1 MGISSAGLGS
11 GIDVESL
18 ITQLMSAERQPI
30 TQLQTRQQ
38 SFQTK
43 ISAFGT
49 LKGLISTLE
58 TKANTLGDINKLA
71 SFSGTSS
78 EPDTLA
84 VSTSS
89 TASAGTYTVNVTQLA
104 RAHKAAFTTDFTS
117 ETEVIG
123 AGSLKITLNG
133 SDETTISL
141 SGTSKTL
148 ADLRNEINAAKAG
161 VTATIVNTGTASA
174 PVSKLVL
181 KATETNKEI
190 TTEATGFSGKLDAIA
205 TINGETARPAVF
217 TVDGL
222 PSESDSNV
230 VSSVIGGVTL
240 TLKDTGSSEI
250 AVARDPSKLK
260 TAAEE
265 FVKAYNDVISSIKKS
280 TAYDTTAKSGSALT
294 GDSTVRSI
302 QGQLSNLLI
311 KTPSDLN
318 STDLRLAD
326 IGIKLNSDGTL
337 QLDSSKLTA
346 AMDKDFSS
354 VTRTLNAYGDQFE
367 LKAHGMVA
375 FDGLINAKTEGLR
388 SSVKNIDRSLES
400 LEYRM
405 TLIEKRYRTQFSA
418 LDVMVAQSQ
427 QTSSYLAK
435 QLANL

>member
-11 GIDVESL
+11 GINVESL

-58 TKANTLGDINKLA
+58 TKADTLGDINKLA

-78 EPDTLA
+78 KTDIMSVT
-84 VSTSS
+84 TSA

-104 RAHKAAFTTDFTS
+104 RAHKAAFANDFTS
-117 ETEVIG
+117 ESEVIG
-123 AGSLKITLNG
+123 AGTLKIKLND
-133 SDETTISL
+133 SNEKTISL
-141 SGTSKTL
+141 TGTSTTL

-161 VTATIVNTGTASA
+161 VTATIVNTGTTDA

-181 KATETNKEI
+181 KANDTNQTI
-190 TTEATGFSGKLDAIA
+190 TTEATGFGTKLDALA

-217 TVDGL
+217 TIDGL
-222 PSESDSNV
+222 PTESNSNV
-230 VSSVIGGVTL
+230 VTNAIGGVTL
-240 TLKDTGSSEI
+240 TLKSTGSSDI
-250 AVARDPSKLK
+250 AIARDPSTVK

-265 FVKAYNDVISSIKKS
+265 FIKAYNDVVSNIKKV
-280 TAYDTTAKSGSALT
+280 TAYDSTAKSGSALT

-302 QGQLSNLLI
+302 QNQLSNLLI
-311 KTPSDLN
+311 NTPSGLS

-326 IGIKLNSDGTL
+326 LGIKLNNDGTL
-337 QLDSSKLTA
+337 KLDASKLTA
-346 AMDKDFSS
+346 AIDKDFSS
-354 VTRTLNAYGDQFE
+354 VTKTLNAYGAQFE
-367 LKAHGMVA
+367 TKAHSLVA
-375 FDGLINAKTEGLR
+375 FDGLITAKTDGLR
-388 SSVKNIDRSLES
+388 GSVKNLDRSLES

-405 TLIEKRYRTQFSA
+405 TLIEKRYRAQFSA

-435 QLANL
+435 QLAGL